1 MLSASPRPPAKPP
14 HTDISVCGGFF
25 AHLTPP
31 YFLNPSAAG
40 ILESMNRRPAALAL
54 AAATAAALTVV
65 PSAAAAP
72 QLADLKTKCRNVNWV
87 GDSTSIAMI
96 EEGSGTV
103 TPGNNDLATKPLSK
117 ALFATGVESITYD
130 ISGGRSAIE
139 KINNKPSAVEAL
151 EALMKSNP
159 KADCNVAAIGTNDA
173 ANIEVGSN
181 YGAAE
186 RLTRLLKVSGKTP
199 LLVTTAAISDS
210 ATASGYTSAT
220 TKEWNDVIRRLPASN
235 VIDWAEHVK
244 DEYFYPDGIH
254 FNEDGTFARSELA
267 ARVMAADRSVR
278 SKSASSKSP
287 GKKRSSTAS

>member
-1 MLSASPRPPAKPP
+1 
-14 HTDISVCGGFF
+14 
-25 AHLTPP
+25 
-31 YFLNPSAAG
+31 
-40 ILESMNRRPAALAL
+40 MNRRPVALAL
-54 AAATAAALTVV
+54 AVATAAALTVV

-103 TPGNNDLATKPLSK
+103 TPGNNDLASKPLSK
-117 ALFATGVESITYD
+117 ALFATGVESISYD

-220 TKEWNDVIRRLPASN
+220 TKAWNDVIRRLPASN

-244 DEYFYPDGIH
+244 DDYFYPDGIH

-267 ARVMAADRSVR
+267 ARVMSADKSVR
-278 SKSASSKSP
+278 SKSARSSSSGKSNSS
-287 GKKRSSTAS
+287 GKPSSSSHRSSTFS